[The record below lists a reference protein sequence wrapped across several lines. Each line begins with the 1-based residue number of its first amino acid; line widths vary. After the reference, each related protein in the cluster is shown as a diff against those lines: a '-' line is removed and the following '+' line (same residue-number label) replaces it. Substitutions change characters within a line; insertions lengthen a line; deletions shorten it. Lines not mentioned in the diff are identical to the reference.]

1 MRAFSKSTMSFADL
15 VFEYARRNL
24 NSPYDLWTYL
34 YHEAD
39 NYPHDEKLQC
49 LFTYLDQIFLAER
62 EYRFDDLKKQGT
74 EDYLSID
81 NASDDS
87 TIINALDDI
96 EQNINTLMLGV

>member
-1 MRAFSKSTMSFADL
+1 MRAFSKSTMSFADV

-34 YHEAD
+34 YHEVD

-49 LFTYLDQIFLAER
+49 LFIYLDQIFLAER
-62 EYRFDDLKKQGT
+62 EHRFDDLKKQGT

-96 EQNINTLMLGV
+96 EQSINTLMLGV